1 MGGGVEG
8 GNSNHEVT
16 VTMSPSTGP
25 DKLIEGLASNC
36 IYLHLSDIYQSAMLI
51 NLTVLNILSVTG
63 ACLLLYRQLFNCVCC
78 QVLVSN
84 DAYTKSSCICA
95 CVFLL

>member
-25 DKLIEGLASNC
+25 DKLIEGLASNY
-36 IYLHLSDIYQSAMLI
+36 IYLHVSGIYQSAKLI
-51 NLTVLNILSVTG
+51 NLIWVLDILSVTG

-78 QVLVSN
+78 
-84 DAYTKSSCICA
+84 
-95 CVFLL
+95 